1 MIKMKKNT
9 NNSFK
14 NQTTMLMM
22 QMPAREV
29 PGSLCTQ
36 DVAWRQ
42 NTAEAPKHFQFT
54 ISSVLGN
61 SFTMPL
67 GQKKYLKVLF
77 IEQLGAN
84 DFGIHGDLRG
94 IQETVPQK
102 N

>member
-42 NTAEAPKHFQFT
+42 NTAEAPKHF
-54 ISSVLGN
+54 
-61 SFTMPL
+61 
-67 GQKKYLKVLF
+67 
-77 IEQLGAN
+77 
-84 DFGIHGDLRG
+84 
-94 IQETVPQK
+94 
-102 N
+102 